1 MWPFQKNKKN
11 ELRRTPSV
19 RTADTLERLRQK
31 VSPWAVLGVGLFV
44 VVTSVVIVVGGQVM
58 PWGLGQKPRQDIRVR
73 ASFQEPDEQATAQAR
88 EQARQSTPNTY
99 LLNHTFL
106 EQVDQE
112 LTLFYTDLKAVQKH
126 NELPAAKKQGFEKT
140 WHITAQNYAGLRK
153 LFANFSP
160 PQFQELLNRLKTAL
174 AAGNII
180 EIMPEEYRKANAVIL
195 VNPEI
200 QSSRKTDQWV
210 FDQDTD
216 KVNSFIF
223 RTVQV
228 LPAGLQPVVERYLK
242 EHFKPIWR
250 FDKATT
256 DKERQLRFNSDENKV
271 FRKFEPGSLLVR
283 QDQEIDKRELQLL
296 ELENQAYWNSINPRE
311 RLLSNSGIV
320 ILVTVIG
327 VALWIY
333 CYKFQRRAI
342 YSWSRA
348 MVLGLLLFV
357 LVAMARIMDLGGW
370 NSYTTVFEV
379 VLIGMVMTIV
389 YDHRFALV
397 VVTSLVCL
405 LMIALNGNTSLLL
418 TLLAAGTTTV
428 LTLEDIRSRSKLI
441 EIASGAALM
450 AFAVVWASQ
459 LANYQE
465 IKFTLKSAMG
475 AAGGALAAGLVVQGL
490 LPLIERIFHIA
501 TSMTLLECCDAS
513 KPLLRRLVLETPGT
527 FSHSLLIGSL
537 AEAAADTI
545 GANGLLARVGSY
557 YHDIGKIN
565 KPKYFVENQ
574 PGNII
579 TRHKGLS
586 PAMSLLI
593 IIGHVK
599 DGLELAREYGLPKVI
614 LPFIAEH
621 HGTTLVEY
629 FYHMA
634 SQQPESDK
642 EALDVAFRYPGPRP
656 HTKESAIVMLCDGVE
671 SATRSLAEPT
681 VGRIEAIVHQIVKKR
696 LEDGQFD
703 ECEITLRELHTVE
716 ESLTKSLCAFYH
728 SRIAYPSQ
736 SGFTPPAHPAPPA
749 TETTTK
755 VATGL

>member
-1 MWPFQKNKKN
+1 MVK
-11 ELRRTPSV
+11 TPG
-19 RTADTLERLRQK
+19 AIEKLRQR
-31 VSPWAVLGVGLFV
+31 VSPWAALMGGVFILI
-44 VVTSVVIVVGGQVM
+44 TSAVIVVGGQVM

-88 EQARQSTPNTY
+88 EQARQSTPNHY
-99 LLNHTFL
+99 VLNHTFL

-112 LTLFYTDLKAVQKH
+112 LTLFYNDLKAVPQHKD
-126 NELPAAKKQGFEKT
+126 LPPAKKKTFEKT
-140 WHITAQNYAGLRK
+140 WHITAANYNALRQLTAK
-153 LFANFSP
+153 VSP
-160 PQFQELLNRLKTAL
+160 QQFQELLGQLKSAL

-180 EIMPEEYRKANAVIL
+180 EIMPEEYRKANTVVL
-195 VNPEI
+195 MNPEI

-216 KVNSFIF
+216 KVNIFIA

-228 LPAGLQPVVERYLK
+228 LPASLQPVVERYLK
-242 EHFKPIWR
+242 EHFKPIWL
-250 FDKATT
+250 FDKAAT
-256 DKERQLRFNSDENKV
+256 DKERQLRFDSDENKIY
-271 FRKFEPGSLLVR
+271 RKFEPGSLLVR

-296 ELENQAYWNSINPRE
+296 ELENKAYWNSINPRE
-311 RLLSNSGIV
+311 RLLANTGIV
-320 ILVTVIG
+320 IMVAVIG
-327 VALWIY
+327 MALWIY

-342 YSWSRA
+342 HNWTRA
-348 MVLGLLLFV
+348 MALGLSLFTM
-357 LVAMARIMDLGGW
+357 VAVARVMDLGGW

-379 VLIGMVMTIV
+379 VLIGMVMAIA

-397 VVTSLVCL
+397 VMTCLVCL
-405 LMIALNGNTSLLL
+405 LMIALNGNVSLLL

-475 AAGGALAAGLVVQGL
+475 GAGGALAAGLVVQGL
-490 LPLIERIFHIA
+490 LPLIERMFQIA

-513 KPLLRRLVLETPGT
+513 KPLLRRLVLEAPGT

-545 GANGLLARVGSY
+545 GANGLMARVGSY

-565 KPKYFVENQ
+565 KSKYFVENQ

-614 LPFIAEH
+614 MPFIAEH

-629 FYHMA
+629 FYHLA
-634 SQQPESDK
+634 SQQAESDR

-656 HTKESAIVMLCDGVE
+656 HTKESAIVMLADGVE

-703 ECEITLRELHTVE
+703 DCEITMRELHMVE

-736 SGFTPPAHPAPPA
+736 AAGTPAAHPTPPA

-755 VATGL
+755 VATGI